1 MTLALWLLVYLLIA
15 FGIGKLY
22 ETTLGWQKV
31 TYFFYPAMLVAALG
45 RLVAALLSNQSVGQL
60 DLLRSAG
67 PTRGSSDGLAGG
79 WWFRFLYAIMPFAAS
94 VGCFILVWHGL
105 DEPFHFSER
114 LPVLGLDASAFDRSL
129 GTMGGFLTALVSS
142 FGDQRLGD
150 WKMWLFLYCGFAL
163 IVASAPGKGD
173 LLSVAATCAGFGVV
187 IFLLGKAG
195 VTVGARGV
203 YSGAFWRGFSFL
215 LAMSLFVVVG
225 TIAIVLPAK
234 FIRSSKES

>member
-31 TYFFYPAMLVAALG
+31 TYAFYPAMLVAALG
-45 RLVAALLSNQSVGQL
+45 RLAAAVMSNQKVGQL
-60 DLLRSAG
+60 DLLRSSG
-67 PTRGSSDGLAGG
+67 PTRGSSDHVAGG

-94 VGCFILVWHGL
+94 VACFILMWHAL
-105 DEPFHFSER
+105 DEPFEFSRR
-114 LPVLGLDASAFDRSL
+114 LPVLGFDEAGANRSL
-129 GTMGGFLTALVSS
+129 DTMGVFLSSLFSS

-163 IVASAPGKGD
+163 IVASAPGKAD
-173 LLSVAATCAGFGVV
+173 LVAVGATSAGVGAL
-187 IFLLGKAG
+187 IFVLGKAG

-203 YSGAFWRGFSFL
+203 YAGDFWSGFSFL

-225 TIAIVLPAK
+225 TIAVVLPAK
-234 FIRSSKES
+234 FIRSSKD